1 MRPMSTT
8 LGCDIFIAEPIPQN
22 VTELVPNGDRRMFS
36 PLSITL
42 IHGEND
48 AVLVDPPLTIDQAK
62 AVGDWVERSR
72 RGELPRR
79 LRSGKARRWRTALPM
94 SASGS
99 PESARN
105 PRTRGARLPR
115 AGIQSADD
123 LYARGDRDVITTGS
137 TEHGRQ

>member
-42 IHGEND
+42 IRGEND

-62 AVGDWVERSR
+62 AVGDWVERS
-72 RGELPRR
+72 
-79 LRSGKARRWRTALPM
+79 GKNVPHIFAT
-94 SASGS
+94 
-99 PESARN
+99 
-105 PRTRGARLPR
+105 
-115 AGIQSADD
+115 
-123 LYARGDRDVITTGS
+123 Y
-137 TEHGRQ
+137 EHGDHCRVSQC